1 MLLSVAILAQVAV
14 LLKVE
19 LPRGPAFSMNHWRL
33 VKSHEVVHEGYYSR
47 GDWLNIR
54 GYSVSV
60 SVLKHGHERCGC
72 WRNLNPT
79 EVELFR
85 PHLGNEG
92 IYPKQWDG
100 THLLTELRA
109 FIETH
114 HAQFNGMVISE
125 FPTSI
130 PYVRLHSPAVPVT
143 TVQLL
148 HTVPHLPST
157 WLRSGCELTSSDFS

>member
-19 LPRGPAFSMNHWRL
+19 LTRGPAFSMNHWRL
-33 VKSHEVVHEGYYSR
+33 LKSHEVVHAGYYSR
-47 GDWLNIR
+47 GDWQNIR

-85 PHLGNEG
+85 PHLANEG
-92 IYPKQWDG
+92 IYPKQWDTNPTSGSDQHG
-100 THLLTELRA
+100 THMLTELRA

-125 FPTSI
+125 FPTYI
-130 PYVRLHSPAVPVT
+130 PYVRLRSPAVPVT
-143 TVQLL
+143 VLAML
-148 HTVPHLPST
+148 VA
-157 WLRSGCELTSSDFS
+157 